1 MGINSLRNQFILV
14 SVFLIVCSY
23 LLDSPFRK
31 GGIEQFMPY
40 VIYFTAVS
48 ITFLY
53 FSTLE
58 NTLLS
63 EKILYSVLLAFFAL
77 FASFL
82 ISHSILE
89 KMYGYDYQLFQSNTV
104 ANLIFYFITDLF
116 LILSVL
122 TIRKLKKNE
131 RINFK
136 EIQF

>member
-23 LLDSPFRK
+23 LLNSPFRK

-40 VIYFTAVS
+40 VIYITAVS

-53 FSTLE
+53 LSTLE

-63 EKILYSVLLAFFAL
+63 EKILYSALLAFFAL

-89 KMYGYDYQLFQSNTV
+89 KMYYDYQLFQSNTV
-104 ANLIFYFITDLF
+104 ANLLFYFITDLF

-122 TIRKLKKNE
+122 TIRKLKKMNE
-131 RINFK
+131 
-136 EIQF
+136 